1 MKISIINFLIFNFT
15 FLNFLFFRL
24 LTPLDI
30 EQFIHKQQKAYTTLY
45 ERVHNRSGE
54 HDRSAWYYVG
64 GDEKGSNGKPP
75 DYEAYYFY
83 VNVRECTGLHDVISL
98 GIPADSLTLSTNTRK
113 KARISPTILMLEKM
127 QKTDAKM
134 DTAVESIATSMME
147 SNLTTYKV
155 SLFNEKEALEKSMST
170 FESEHLNFLIKY
182 SEEIAKTNGNKKL
195 IKAYKKLMNKASARV
210 KEKKKAIKEVSIQL
224 DELKSKMKMNK
235 FQIDKGKTLDM
246 EIIDC
251 TDKGKDGA
259 IEHSVDRYASDN
271 METTDCVDYR
281 KDEAIEHYVDSDSDS
296 DSDDSDESDSSVS
309 SSDSSNSSSSEE
321 DKKRKAF

>member
-1 MKISIINFLIFNFT
+1 
-15 FLNFLFFRL
+15 
-24 LTPLDI
+24 
-30 EQFIHKQQKAYTTLY
+30 
-45 ERVHNRSGE
+45 
-54 HDRSAWYYVG
+54 
-64 GDEKGSNGKPP
+64 
-75 DYEAYYFY
+75 
-83 VNVRECTGLHDVISL
+83 
-98 GIPADSLTLSTNTRK
+98 
-113 KARISPTILMLEKM
+113 M

-182 SEEIAKTNGNKKL
+182 TEEKAKTNGNKKL

-246 EIIDC
+246 EI
-251 TDKGKDGA
+251 
-259 IEHSVDRYASDN
+259 
-271 METTDCVDYR
+271 TDCVDYR
-281 KDEAIEHYVDSDSDS
+281 KDEAIEHNVDSDSDS
-296 DSDDSDESDSSVS
+296 DSDDSDDSDESDSSVS

>member
-1 MKISIINFLIFNFT
+1 M
-15 FLNFLFFRL
+15 
-24 LTPLDI
+24 
-30 EQFIHKQQKAYTTLY
+30 Y
-45 ERVHNRSGE
+45 EKVHNRSGE

-98 GIPADSLTLSTNTRK
+98 GIPADSLTLSSNSRK
-113 KARISPTILMLEKM
+113 KARISPTIRILENM

-147 SNLTTYKV
+147 NNLTTYKV

-170 FESEHLNFLIKY
+170 FESEHLNFLIRY
-182 SEEIAKTNGNKKL
+182 TEEKAKTNGNKEL

-224 DELKSKMKMNK
+224 DEIKSKVKMSK

-246 EIIDC
+246 EITDC

-259 IEHSVDRYASDN
+259 IEHNVDRYASDN
-271 METTDCVDYR
+271 MEVIDYVDYR
-281 KDEAIEHYVDSDSDS
+281 KDEAIEHNVDGDS
-296 DSDDSDESDSSVS
+296 DSDESDSSVS
-309 SSDSSNSSSSEE
+309 SSSSDSSNSSRNSSSSEE
-321 DKKRKAF
+321 DKKRAAV